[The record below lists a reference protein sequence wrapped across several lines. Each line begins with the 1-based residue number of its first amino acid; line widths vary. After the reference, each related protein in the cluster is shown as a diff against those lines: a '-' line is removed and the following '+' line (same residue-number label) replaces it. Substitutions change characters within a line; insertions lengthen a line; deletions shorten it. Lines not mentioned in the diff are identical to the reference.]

1 VWGAEWRTRGE
12 PCRGRLIEGHIH
24 GWAQASGWPVM
35 HGRGLAGA
43 VRWRRPGGGRIRG
56 PRSAVTTG
64 RKRGPCQPSRWRA
77 GRAPAGRRWPV
88 TGFAAS
94 ERPEPHGLG
103 AAGGRGAAQGAG
115 GAGITGRPRAP
126 RTAAS
131 SKRLRGRVAPYV
143 VGGAQQCPGDALSGA
158 IVSIPDHLSNATGS
172 SGEGRCGGPKVRHT
186 QCLHHLVQKCHGQ
199 RRSVLVN
206 CCAASAMSAGE

>member
-1 VWGAEWRTRGE
+1 
-12 PCRGRLIEGHIH
+12 
-24 GWAQASGWPVM
+24 M

-64 RKRGPCQPSRWRA
+64 RQRGPCQPSRWRA

-88 TGFAAS
+88 TGIAAS

-103 AAGGRGAAQGAG
+103 ASRRPWCRTRRGRRWHHWAA
-115 GAGITGRPRAP
+115 RAP

-143 VGGAQQCPGDALSGA
+143 VGGAQQCPGDALGGA
-158 IVSIPDHLSNATGS
+158 IVSIPDRLSNATGP
-172 SGEGRCGGPKVRHT
+172 SGEGRCGEPKVRHT
-186 QCLHHLVQKCHGQ
+186 QCLHHLGHMCHGQ
-199 RRSVLVN
+199 RRSVSVN
-206 CCAASAMSAGE
+206 CYAASAMSAGK